1 MTAVRT
7 ETAHTPIPEVG
18 SPQES
23 RLDRMG
29 IPHTLRWG
37 FLGLLLIMTAVGIES
52 NFLEPHMSQVLS
64 TSGTTVAAIV
74 TWHNLAVA
82 IGSYLGGALADLFGP
97 KKVMALG
104 AAIWVAFHALFLI
117 ALSAGSM
124 ELAAAAY
131 FARGFGFPLFAFAFI
146 VWIAAV
152 APNQRRSTAI
162 GWFYVMYTGGLPTLG
177 SLIAIGAIPAFGG
190 GGVGGPGETGA
201 LWLATG
207 IAVLGF
213 LIAHFGVREQRGT
226 RRLAPAGET
235 ATQVLTAGVR
245 LTATNGKILMGFLI
259 RLINTAPQFGMFI
272 VLPAVWTTDAVWGHG
287 WSQSQYLSMLV
298 AVFATNILVNAVFGA
313 IGDRWGWRRT
323 VKWFGITGSAIGLLA
338 WWYVPY
344 VIPTDTLWGYVVS
357 VAAGCIFG
365 CLLAGFVPMG
375 AIMPALTPDHK
386 GAAMAMY
393 TTAAGGAIFLG
404 TAVVWLVR
412 QISELA
418 GLDLA
423 DDAFLINSII
433 VWAFVALYACAWVMI
448 NFLRVPEDE
457 EKEKYGKL
465 FGKKEVSER

>member
-1 MTAVRT
+1 MSTSVSARGRQSGPTA
-7 ETAHTPIPEVG
+7 ETGVG
-18 SPQES
+18 DVSAPGNTA
-23 RLDRMG
+23 LDRIG
-29 IPHTLRWG
+29 IPHVLRFG
-37 FLGLLLIMTAVGIES
+37 FLGLLLLMTAVGIES

-64 TSGTTVAAIV
+64 VSGTTVAAIV

-82 IGSYLGGALADLFGP
+82 IASYLGGALADLFGP
-97 KKVMALG
+97 KRVMVLG
-104 AAIWVAFHALFLI
+104 AALWVAFHVLFLV
-117 ALSAGSM
+117 ALEAGSM

-213 LIAHFGVREQRGT
+213 LIAHFGVREKRGT

-245 LTATNGKILMGFLI
+245 LTATNSKILMGFLI

-272 VLPAVWTTDAVWGHG
+272 VLPAVMYAGEDNLG
-287 WSQSQYLSMLV
+287 WSQSQYLSMTV

-313 IGDRWGWRRT
+313 VGDRWGWRRT
-323 VKWFGITGSAIGLLA
+323 VKWYGISGSALGLLA
-338 WWYVPY
+338 WWYVPHLL
-344 VIPTDTLWGYVVS
+344 PQDSTWGYLAAVV
-357 VAAGCIFG
+357 AGCVFG
-365 CLLAGFVPMG
+365 CMLAGFVPMG

-412 QISELA
+412 QISDLV
-418 GLDLA
+418 GLE
-423 DDAFLINSII
+423 DAFTINSIT
-433 VWAFVALYACAWVMI
+433 VWVFVGLYGCAFLMI
-448 NFLRVPEDE
+448 DRLRVVEDE
-457 EKEKYGKL
+457 DREKHGKL
-465 FGKKEVSER
+465 FGSAR